1 MATITFQ
8 KIIGDCELLTSNL
21 RPLLA
26 EMPLLE
32 EEAQALEALI
42 ARAKSLA
49 NEQKLLTGRL
59 REITRLRQ
67 EAQRES
73 NDMRSRVAALLRGKL
88 GFQNENLLG
97 FGVPPRKR
105 SRKKTA
111 PTQPTTPQPT
121 PTGPVPTPPSNP
133 EPAG

>member
-1 MATITFQ
+1 MPTISFQ

-21 RPLLA
+21 RPLLT
-26 EMPLLE
+26 EMPLLQE
-32 EEAQALEALI
+32 ESDALEALI
-42 ARAKSLA
+42 ARAKSLG
-49 NEQKLLTGRL
+49 NEQKVLTGRL

-111 PTQPTTPQPT
+111 TPQPT
-121 PTGPVPTPPSNP
+121 PTEPTPGNP
-133 EPAG
+133 EPVG

>member
-8 KIIGDCELLTSNL
+8 KIIGDCELLISNL
-21 RPLLA
+21 RSLLT
-26 EMPLLE
+26 EMPLLQE
-32 EEAQALEALI
+32 EFGALEGLI
-42 ARAKSLA
+42 GRAKSLA
-49 NEQKLLTGRL
+49 NEQKLVTGRL

-73 NDMRSRVAALLRGKL
+73 NDMRSRIAALLRGKL

-105 SRKKTA
+105 SRKKTVTPQQPA
-111 PTQPTTPQPT
+111 PTAPTA
-121 PTGPVPTPPSNP
+121 PVPPASNP
-133 EPAG
+133 EPVG

>member
-1 MATITFQ
+1 MPTISFQ
-8 KIIGDCELLTSNL
+8 KIIGDCEILTSNL
-21 RPLLA
+21 RPLLT
-26 EMPLLE
+26 EMPLLQE
-32 EEAQALEALI
+32 ESEALEALI
-42 ARAKSLA
+42 TRAKSLA
-49 NEQKLLTGRL
+49 SEQKVLTGRL

-105 SRKKTA
+105 ARNKRV
-111 PTQPTTPQPT
+111 TPQPT
-121 PTGPVPTPPSNP
+121 PTPTVPVVPAPVPGTP
-133 EPAG
+133 EPAE